1 MAEKLIVEG
10 HLTKVVEE
18 TKLSKGSFSVG
29 FLWCVSVGFY
39 NFWIMKV
46 SVHFQGHSTLT
57 INLCLI
63 AHNPVTVPD
72 NNIKQLEFCLKD
84 MFIGRFLFK
93 WVYMCGFFLMLG
105 ISFVSY

>member
-29 FLWCVSVGFY
+29 FLWCFSVCFY
-39 NFWIMKV
+39 NSWIVKV

-57 INLCLI
+57 INLCLT
-63 AHNPVTVPD
+63 AHSPVD
-72 NNIKQLEFCLKD
+72 NNIKQLEFWLKD
-84 MFIGRFLFK
+84 VFIGRFLFK
-93 WVYMCGFFLMLG
+93 WVYVWGVFLMLG
-105 ISFVSY
+105 IGFVSY